1 LQTQVESSIF
11 VPNLF
16 CGHFR
21 SKFIL
26 RPSFQ
31 TKFILRPLGMHVILQ
46 PLGMPVI
53 LRFDFL
59 DITVLDSIGKRYIL
73 RRPAF
78 RSKFILR
85 RQLECMLFCV
95 GPIEIDNNPW
105 ESTQERTTIPLV

>member
-16 CGHFR
+16 CNNFR
-21 SKFIL
+21 SKFNFAAIFVPNL
-26 RPSFQ
+26 FCGPLGMPV
-31 TKFILRPLGMHVILQ
+31 ILRPLGMPVILQ
-46 PLGMPVI
+46 PLGMHVI

-78 RSKFILR
+78 SEKFILR
-85 RQLECMLFCV
+85 RQLECMLFCFA
-95 GPIEIDNNPW
+95 PIGMHVILRRPD
-105 ESTQERTTIPLV
+105 